1 MNSNFAEATR
11 LKLRVN
17 TSQGNLNV
25 EDLWDLSL
33 TRLETVIKNVKKQ
46 LTKDNDDELSFLDET
61 KKVDKVTQLT
71 FDILKEIYLTKK
83 SERDSDKLE
92 AEKKANNE
100 KLMNLIYEKQ
110 NEELKTKSIDELK
123 AMLQ

>member
-11 LKLRVN
+11 LRLRVS
-17 TSQGNLNV
+17 TAQGNLSV

-61 KKVDKVTQLT
+61 KKVDKVAQLT
-71 FDILKEIYLTKK
+71 FDVLKEIYLTKK
-83 SERDSDKLE
+83 SERDSEKVE
-92 AEKKANNE
+92 AQKKANNE
-100 KLMNLIYEKQ
+100 KLMALIYEKE
-110 NEELKTKSIDELK
+110 NEQLKNKSIDELK